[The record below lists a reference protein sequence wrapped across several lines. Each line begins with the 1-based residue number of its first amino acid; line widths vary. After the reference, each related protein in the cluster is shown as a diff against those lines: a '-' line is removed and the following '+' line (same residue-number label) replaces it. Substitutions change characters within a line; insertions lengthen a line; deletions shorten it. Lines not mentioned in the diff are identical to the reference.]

1 MTLTCSHGGVKVK
14 MKCTLHIYIVPSVDW
29 YHHWRNRSSSFG
41 GEANT
46 NYYPS
51 AKIIHKI
58 EVFLDLDMQSWRGQ
72 GQNVVHV
79 AHLHCSLSWLVS
91 SWRNRSSS
99 FGGEANTNYY
109 PSAKIICD
117 ERTNTLI
124 TTVYLRVLVEKIS
137 PEQNTTQTIRL
148 IHG

>member
-1 MTLTCSHGGVKVK
+1 MTLDCSHGEVKVKMKCMLHIYIVPSVDWYHHWRNRSSSFGGEANTNYYPSAKIIHKIEVFCDLDLQSWRGVKVK

-58 EVFLDLDMQSWRGQ
+58 EVFRDLDLQSWRG
-72 GQNVVHV
+72 
-79 AHLHCSLSWLVS
+79 S
-91 SWRNRSSS
+91 RS
-99 FGGEANTNYY
+99 
-109 PSAKIICD
+109 K
-117 ERTNTLI
+117 
-124 TTVYLRVLVEKIS
+124 
-137 PEQNTTQTIRL
+137 
-148 IHG
+148 